1 MKNIKMI
8 MISVIIVIIICSI
21 TITFLTSIYIWW
33 SKNSKEQSKLSNLA
47 FSYLRAADIDPQEMT
62 NDIMKAI
69 GQPNA
74 IPIVSIEDSFRVVLY
89 NSPKEINLELHS
101 FTGRFRF
108 LVPGTD
114 TVKDYQFKYHTQSK
128 EYVVIDVTGSRGQLS
143 IDQAT
148 SFRLVDLFSAIRDFP
163 IESYREFTKFGNE
176 KTDLY
181 GITFND
187 GLKNAEDFFYD
198 KNGYVQKN
206 ENKNEIPFII
216 IHLKWGEIRD
226 HTLNY
231 NDPHRYNGFGGEG
244 RTNLFYI
251 LE

>member
-1 MKNIKMI
+1 MSNEKKIT
-8 MISVIIVIIICSI
+8 VIIIFLI
-21 TITFLTSIYIWW
+21 ITFLTSLYIW
-33 SKNSKEQSKLSNLA
+33 SFIKDSKEQSKQSHLS
-47 FSYLRAADIDPQEMT
+47 FSYLRAGEIEPEELT

-69 GQPNA
+69 GHPNA

-108 LVPGTD
+108 LVPGID
-114 TVKDYQFKYHTQSK
+114 TVQDYQFQYHTQSQ
-128 EYVVIDVTGSRGQLS
+128 EYVIINVTGARDRLS

-163 IESYREFTKFGNE
+163 IESYREFTKYGNE

-181 GITFND
+181 GITLND
-187 GLKNAEDFFYD
+187 SLKNADDFFYD

-206 ENKNEIPFII
+206 ENKNEIPFLIT
-216 IHLKWGEIRD
+216 HLNWGEIRD
-226 HTLNY
+226 DTLNY
-231 NDPHRYNGFGGEG
+231 NDSHRYYGYGGEG
-244 RTNLFYI
+244 RANLFYI
-251 LE
+251 LH